1 MQRCPGQDQ
10 RFWKLEDIFE
20 VKCSNCGSSVE
31 FFKDEP
37 KLNCG
42 NCGNLIN
49 NPRLD
54 LSCVKWC
61 KYGKQC
67 TGEKMDNTV
76 TICDKLIEQMK
87 SVFGNDTKRIN
98 HALKVLD
105 YAEKIQLTE
114 GGDSLI
120 VKATAV
126 LHDIGIHEAER
137 KYNSN
142 AGKYQEIE
150 GPPIAENIL
159 KNLEIPLDS
168 IEHIC
173 KIIANH
179 HTAKNIDTIEFRII
193 WDADNIVNLSE
204 EIEKFDKEK
213 IRNIIKKR
221 FKTKTGLQIA
231 QKLFC

>member
-20 VKCSNCGSSVE
+20 VKCPNCGSSVE

-37 KLNCG
+37 KLKCG
-42 NCGNLIN
+42 NCDNLIN

-54 LSCVKWC
+54 LSCAKWC

-67 TGEKMDNTV
+67 TGQNMDNTA

-87 SVFGNDTKRIN
+87 SFFGNDTKRIN

-105 YAEKIQLTE
+105 YAEKIQQAE
-114 GGDSLI
+114 GGDSLV

-126 LHDIGIHEAER
+126 LHDIGIQEAER

-159 KNLEIPLDS
+159 KYLEIPLDS

-193 WDADNIVNLSE
+193 WDADNIVNLFEDIE
-204 EIEKFDKEK
+204 EYDKEK
-213 IRNIIKKR
+213 IQSIIKKR